1 MTIHATAEKRPMTPA
16 DDQRA
21 YWDSAASVKAF
32 THPLPRDW
40 LHEMIRPDARIL
52 DHGCGYGRT
61 LDELAR
67 LGYVN
72 AVGVDFAPAM
82 IARGQQQF
90 PSLDLRAIDRL
101 PLPDPDGAFDAVF
114 LMAVLT
120 CIPAD
125 TDQDALLAELRR
137 VLRPGGVL
145 TISDM
150 PLQTDARNLRRY
162 ASAASTFGTHGV
174 FQTEDGAIVRHH
186 APARIAAWLDGFDRV
201 AERHIPLST
210 MNANPAIGLQILAR
224 RRD

>member
-1 MTIHATAEKRPMTPA
+1 MTPE

-32 THPLPRDW
+32 THPLPLDW
-40 LHEMIRPDARIL
+40 LRVTIRPDARIL
-52 DHGCGYGRT
+52 DYGCGYGRT

-72 AVGVDFAPAM
+72 MVGVDFAPAM
-82 IARGQQQF
+82 IARGRRQF
-90 PSLDLRAIDRL
+90 PRLDLRAIDFL
-101 PLPDPDGAFDAVF
+101 PLPEPDGAFDAVF

-125 TDQDALLAELRR
+125 ADQDALLAELRR

-150 PLQTDARNLRRY
+150 PLQTDDRNLRRY
-162 ASAASTFGTHGV
+162 ASALPDFGTHGV
-174 FQTEDGAIVRHH
+174 FRTEDGAIVRHH
-186 APARIAAWLDGFDRV
+186 APARIAAWLRGFQPV